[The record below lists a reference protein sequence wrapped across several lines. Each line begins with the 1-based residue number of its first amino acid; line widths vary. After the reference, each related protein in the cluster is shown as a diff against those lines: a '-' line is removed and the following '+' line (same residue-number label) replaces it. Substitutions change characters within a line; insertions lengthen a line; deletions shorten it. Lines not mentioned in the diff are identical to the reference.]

1 MTIMAIEKS
10 IKKILQVTFTKE
22 RSHCMDL
29 DRYICNQQD
38 FIAKLKINYP
48 TSERIRDN

>member
-1 MTIMAIEKS
+1 MMAIEKS

-22 RSHCMDL
+22 RSHCM

-48 TSERIRDN
+48 TSERIRDNK